1 MTSRRRTV
9 EVFSL
14 SFLDCICCGF
24 GAIILLLVL
33 TEVSQPLEL
42 EKSRRNLD
50 GQVRALEAQLNI
62 IRGETDELNRQL
74 QGSRKTL
81 EQERGKLARLSG
93 DLTNIRGQYAG
104 SRQDASV
111 TNIVE
116 AELTSAYQTLTAE
129 MQRLL
134 QERAKRPPTEA
145 IGGIPIDSEYVIF
158 IIDTSAS
165 MTTNH
170 WDVNLAIVDE
180 ILSLYPRVKGL
191 QVMNDQGT
199 YMFEGTK
206 GKWLTDSKEQRDQI
220 RKRARSWHAFSQSNP
235 VPGMEEAVRTYWA
248 PDKRISAFVLGDEFT
263 GDSIQAALDSIG
275 NLNKPAPN
283 GRRPVRIHAIGF
295 PEGGDMSPFTNIRF
309 SALMRLVC
317 EQNNGTFVGMKQ

>member
-1 MTSRRRTV
+1 MRRRRAV

-33 TEVSQPLEL
+33 TEVGQPVEL
-42 EKSRRNLD
+42 EKSRKNLD

-62 IRGETDELNRQL
+62 IRGETDELNREL
-74 QGSRKTL
+74 HGSTATL
-81 EQERGKLARLSG
+81 ERERDKLARLSG
-93 DLTNIRGQYAG
+93 ELTNIRGHYTS
-104 SRQDASV
+104 SREDASV

-116 AELTSAYQTLTAE
+116 SELLSAYQTLTAE

-134 QERAKRPPTEA
+134 KERAKRPASEA
-145 IGGIPIDSEYVIF
+145 IGGIPIDSEYIVF
-158 IIDTSAS
+158 VIDTSAS
-165 MTTNH
+165 MTSNH
-170 WDVNLAIVDE
+170 WDVNLAIIDE
-180 ILSLYPRVKGL
+180 ILSLYPHVKGL

-199 YMFEGTK
+199 YMFGGTK
-206 GKWLTDSKEQRDQI
+206 GRWLSDSKEQRDDI
-220 RKRARSWHAFSQSNP
+220 RRRAKRWRAFSQSNP

-248 PDKRISAFVLGDEFT
+248 LDKRVSVFVLGDEFT
-263 GDSIQAALDSIG
+263 GDSIQAALDSLG
-275 NLNKPAPN
+275 RLNKPAPN

-295 PEGGDMSPFTNIRF
+295 PEGADMSPFTNVRF